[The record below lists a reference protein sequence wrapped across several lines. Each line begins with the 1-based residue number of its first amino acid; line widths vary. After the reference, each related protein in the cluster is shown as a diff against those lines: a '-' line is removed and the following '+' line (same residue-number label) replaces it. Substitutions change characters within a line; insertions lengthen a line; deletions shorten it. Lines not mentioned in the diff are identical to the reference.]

1 MENYTKAIIIF
12 LILIIGAIILYFVDR
27 YIKQN
32 IVKNL
37 IMIIICVFGSGII
50 IYVLTYNKRIIGSG
64 IINSEY
70 DLYGTNYVN
79 VRYIT
84 EEDPLFKSVRIIN
97 YPEDPL
103 ETADMLLRD
112 KGDNIHEDINNYPKY
127 ISKTPEGTLEKF

>member
-12 LILIIGAIILYFVDR
+12 SILIIGAIILYFVDR

-50 IYVLTYNKRIIGSG
+50 IYVLTYNIRIIGSG

-70 DLYGTNYVN
+70 DLYGPNY

-84 EEDPLFKSVRIIN
+84 EEDPLRYITEEDPLK
-97 YPEDPL
+97 YKDPL

-112 KGDNIHEDINNYPKY
+112 NIP
-127 ISKTPEGTLEKF
+127 